1 MIISTN
7 FKQEENMGSRGINA
21 YRAQNVKHSSNEMI
35 VLRLFEKSLVKLWEA
50 HGAIT
55 SGQALKSV
63 EPLQHCRQIF
73 FELLNAL
80 DHEASKNEGSDL
92 TDRLQQLYLWIIKE
106 ISSAGFNN
114 DTEKLEGVIRVVES
128 IYSGFKEAFSNV
140 NPDT

>member
-1 MIISTN
+1 MS
-7 FKQEENMGSRGINA
+7 SRGINA

-35 VLRLFEKSLVKLWEA
+35 VLRLFEKALVKLWEA
-50 HGAIT
+50 HGAMT
-55 SGQALKSV
+55 NDQRMVAV

-80 DHEASKNEGSDL
+80 DHDATKEEGSDL
-92 TDRLQQLYLWIIKE
+92 TERLQQLYLWIIKE
-106 ISSAGFNN
+106 MSTAGFNN

-128 IYSGFKEAFSNV
+128 IYSGFKEAFSTS